1 MYKERWA
8 HEGFAEYVQKL
19 YSSEYLPLLNQLI
32 EDLPD
37 IIKNIEKATN
47 ANHIRWADWYMVQ
60 AIQNLK
66 VFLGMKDATAAGWY
80 LKIHFGS
87 HR

>member
-1 MYKERWA
+1 MMQSTIMYKELWA

-37 IIKNIEKATN
+37 ITKNIEKATN
-47 ANHIRWADWYMVQ
+47 ANHIRWAKLFEDG
-60 AIQNLK
+60 QNSVPMPQL
-66 VFLGMKDATAAGWY
+66 MKTD
-80 LKIHFGS
+80 IH
-87 HR
+87 HA